1 MMIYEPKTLEEHI
14 LNALQKGSF
23 GTIELQEKIRKVRP
37 STTKQGFYQALR
49 KLKKDEVVIVYAKRV
64 SLSHIWINKMAE
76 YFRIA
81 ESMYTSTSTPSED
94 FLKLADGDKI
104 SYTFKNSDLT
114 DQFWGHAF
122 GILNN
127 ATTEHEPLYMYDPH
141 EWFFLARHASER
153 VLFDEVLDRG
163 KDIYMIVGG
172 KTPLDKYTSK
182 EFDNKKS
189 FYYMTEEKLFPRNNY
204 YVNIFGDFLIEAWLD
219 QKTQHAIDEFYK
231 TTSEW
236 SPAVEVALKEII
248 KTRGKNKL
256 TISHNKHKAD
266 KIKRIFRKYFF
277 IKKSKSQDA
286 RKETTNTLL

>member
-1 MMIYEPKTLEEHI
+1 MMIYEPKMLEEYI
-14 LNALQKGSF
+14 LNYLQKGSS
-23 GTIELQEKIRKVRP
+23 GTIELLEKIKVMRP
-37 STTKQGFYQALR
+37 KTTKQGFYQALR
-49 KLKKDEVVIVYAKRV
+49 KLKREEVVVVYAKRAT
-64 SLSHIWINKMAE
+64 LSHIWINKMAD
-76 YFRIA
+76 YFRTA
-81 ESMYTSTSTPSED
+81 ESMYASTSSPSDD

-104 SYTFKNSDLT
+104 SYTFKNPDLT

-127 ATTEHEPLYMYDPH
+127 ATSEYEPLYMYDPH

-189 FYYMTEEKLFPRNNY
+189 FYYMTEEKLFPKSNY

-219 QKTQHAIDEFYK
+219 QKTEQAINEFYK
-231 TTSEW
+231 TTHEW
-236 SPAVEVALKEII
+236 NPEAEVTLKEII
-248 KTRGKNKL
+248 KTRGTNKL
-256 TISHNKHKAD
+256 VISRNARKAE
-266 KIKRIFRKYFF
+266 KIKRIFKKYFV
-277 IKKSKSQDA
+277 IKHK
-286 RKETTNTLL
+286 